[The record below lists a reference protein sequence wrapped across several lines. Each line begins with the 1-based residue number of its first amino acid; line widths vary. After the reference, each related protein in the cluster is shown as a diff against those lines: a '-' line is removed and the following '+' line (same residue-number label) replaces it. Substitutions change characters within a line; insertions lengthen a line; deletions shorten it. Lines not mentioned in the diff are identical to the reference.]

1 MNKHGKILNGF
12 PSVGNAIS
20 HIHIRKLQQCR
31 EHKEHAHSQPNVQ
44 SLYIGDFLQV
54 GEEGS
59 TLGSGG
65 QDREET
71 QGYPRGDSVHG
82 QPEVDPGEDHHQGA
96 GNVDLGDV
104 VAVVSPEV
112 DVQEYT
118 GVVD

>member
-44 SLYIGDFLQV
+44 SLYIGDFLEV

-71 QGYPRGDSVHG
+71 QGYPRRDSVHG